1 MLASKKK
8 KLVIKWPAWQAQ
20 KGEGK
25 WGGGEREKRD
35 KMRRKTLLK
44 DTVNTKPTIK
54 TTYGTWGQTV
64 LPTSILVTSKL
75 GTNFSN

>member
-1 MLASKKK
+1 MAC
-8 KLVIKWPAWQAQ
+8 VVGA
-20 KGEGK
+20 KGRREM
-25 WGGGEREKRD
+25 GGGGREKRD
-35 KMRRKTLLK
+35 KKRRKTLLK

>member
-25 WGGGEREKRD
+25 WGGGGREKRD
-35 KMRRKTLLK
+35 KMRRKTRLK

-54 TTYGTWGQTV
+54 TTYGTWGQTD
-64 LPTSILVTSKL
+64 LPISILVTSKL